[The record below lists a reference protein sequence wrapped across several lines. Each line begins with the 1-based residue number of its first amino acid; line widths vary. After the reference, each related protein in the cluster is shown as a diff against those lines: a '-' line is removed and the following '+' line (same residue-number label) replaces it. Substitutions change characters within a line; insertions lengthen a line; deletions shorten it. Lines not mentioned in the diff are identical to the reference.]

1 MSNNTTKTA
10 ENGYKSNV
18 LANYLKTQC
27 SASEMASII
36 EEITANYFFM
46 AQSNN
51 ELALE
56 TAAVDFYHLRK
67 LRDLFFA
74 IALEGGEDLRF
85 YNEQIIKNL

>member
-1 MSNNTTKTA
+1 MSNNTTKQA
-10 ENGYKSNV
+10 VNG
-18 LANYLKTQC
+18 LKTEALTKYFKTYAT
-27 SASEMASII
+27 ASETASII

-74 IALEGGEDLRF
+74 MALENNESFNF
-85 YNEQIIKNL
+85 YNEQITKNL